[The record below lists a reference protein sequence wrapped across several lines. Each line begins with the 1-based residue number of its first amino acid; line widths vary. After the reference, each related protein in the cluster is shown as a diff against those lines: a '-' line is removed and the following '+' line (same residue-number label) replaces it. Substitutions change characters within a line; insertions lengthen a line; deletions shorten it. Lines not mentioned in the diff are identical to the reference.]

1 MADVRSIEVSC
12 PCLIHVASRCEQS
25 ISQSP
30 SFADHFF
37 RRIRTPPPPWTVD
50 DTSTGRLTSSRPG
63 KARAHTKADRYQ
75 RRLSRSQLNT
85 KLVSDSVRGRIRRGA
100 HASQRSRS
108 LTLIGAQND
117 QNMDWGDFEVFS
129 RFLGTRGRRPQPSGR
144 LQFPPGSVFT
154 LLACAERKVG
164 KLCFFIPRQKV
175 GQNSWTNRM
184 RNKVEYQRSQCVFD
198 GTVSTQRLIC
208 SV

>member
-1 MADVRSIEVSC
+1 MLYQDASNPSHNHHRLPTIFSDASGHRRLHGRSV
-12 PCLIHVASRCEQS
+12 
-25 ISQSP
+25 
-30 SFADHFF
+30 
-37 RRIRTPPPPWTVD
+37 
-50 DTSTGRLTSSRPG
+50 DTSNGRLTSSRPE

-75 RRLSRSQLNT
+75 RRLSRSQVNT

-129 RFLGTRGRRPQPSGR
+129 RFLGTRRRRPQPSGR

-164 KLCFFIPRQKV
+164 KRRFFIPRQKV